1 MKNKWSFQQGAHHG
15 MEKTF
20 TAIKIECDKYMLEA
34 DQLFNSYSRIKKL
47 DTFSSANLYLHIFPI
62 WQICSTCSFPRM
74 PWTF

>member
-34 DQLFNSYSRIKKL
+34 DQLLFNSYSRIKKL
-47 DTFSSANLYLHIFPI
+47 DTFSSANHLHIFPI

-74 PWTF
+74 PWTS